1 MDNTAWACVTT
12 ISQISD
18 DTYHF
23 KMNTIIFPSS
33 ADLTLDCLDELSIWS
48 LVCMKSLV
56 STDDVLGLDVSH
68 EHCLPLQLDVDPVL
82 LPDDLLQLLP
92 LLSLQLL
99 RDPEMLQLRLSRPLA
114 QG

>member
-1 MDNTAWACVTT
+1 
-12 ISQISD
+12 
-18 DTYHF
+18 
-23 KMNTIIFPSS
+23 MNTIIFPSS
-33 ADLTLDCLDELSIWS
+33 VDQTLDCLDELFNTPAQH
-48 LVCMKSLV
+48 LV
-56 STDDVLGLDVSH
+56 SCLYEVTDDVLGVYVSH